1 LNELPHFEMIGCASL
16 DDGRA
21 ALTVVKGLDVGPA
34 EKINR
39 SFLDSFD
46 WRLWNAGYVLER
58 LSTPGRT
65 ALLLRDRASAD
76 KWGAVVLATD
86 HHTIP
91 RFVADL
97 PAGFLRD
104 RIGPLL
110 SMRALM
116 PLAEVR
122 GQRCMVIWR
131 DDEGKEVVRGSLED
145 VRVLPAGGRGKG
157 EPVGLRLFLEPVRG
171 YEKALEKL
179 TGRLAREDGFQ
190 PKKGGLFEDA
200 MTRLGQIPGGYSSKL
215 NLTLMPDMRA
225 DEAMQVILRT
235 LFDAMTQNEQGLIN
249 DVDTEFLHDFR
260 VAIRRTRS
268 ALAQIKG
275 VLPERTVSKYKTAF
289 RWLGQATGPMRDL
302 DVYLL
307 TFNDYRDYLPDDF
320 RDSLDPLKAELERR
334 RARAFKAVVRVLKGA
349 CYKRLKEDWTA
360 TLDGLRAAPSSAP
373 KAAPKAA
380 CPVREVADARIWKLY
395 KKVLAEGGAITD
407 ESPPEALHELRKTC
421 KKLRY
426 LMEFF
431 RNLYDGDLVKGR
443 IKALKTLQDDLGA
456 FQDYAVQADTLAMLA
471 EEMEEAGTAPRET
484 LLAMAILT
492 GALMD
497 RQQAARDAFAG
508 IFDAFAAKDSRA
520 QFKALYKS

>member
-1 LNELPHFEMIGCASL
+1 MAGCASL

-21 ALTVVKGLDVGPA
+21 ALTVVRGLEIGRA

-58 LSTPGRT
+58 LTAPDGT
-65 ALLLRDRASAD
+65 ALLLRDRASAG
-76 KWGAVVLATD
+76 KGGGVLVAAD
-86 HHTIP
+86 QRAIP
-91 RFVADL
+91 RFASDL
-97 PAGFLRD
+97 PAGFLSD

-122 GQRCMVIWR
+122 GRRCMVIWR

-145 VRVLPAGGRGKG
+145 VRVSLPGRRTKG
-157 EPVGLRLFLEPVRG
+157 DPLGLRLFLEPVRG

-179 TGRLAREDGFQ
+179 TERLSAQGGFQ
-190 PKKGGLFEDA
+190 AKDGGLFEEA
-200 MTRLGQIPGGYSSKL
+200 MARLGRTPGAYSSKL
-215 NLTLMPDMRA
+215 NLTLVPEMRA
-225 DEAMQVILRT
+225 DEAMQVILRS
-235 LFDAMTQNEQGLIN
+235 LFDAMTLNEQGLID

-275 VLPERTVSKYKTAF
+275 VLPERTVSKYKKAF
-289 RWLGQATGPMRDL
+289 RWLGQVTGPMRDL

-320 RDSLDPLKAELERR
+320 RDSLDPLRAELERR
-334 RARAFKAVVRVLKGA
+334 RAREFKAVVRVLKGA
-349 CYKRLKEDWTA
+349 RYKRLKEGWA
-360 TLDGLRAAPSSAP
+360 ETLDGLSAAPPSAQN
-373 KAAPKAA
+373 AAR
-380 CPVREVADARIWKLY
+380 PVKDVADARIWKLY
-395 KKVLAEGGAITD
+395 KKVLAEGAAINDT
-407 ESPPEALHELRKTC
+407 SPPEALHELRKTC

-431 RNLYDGDLVKGR
+431 QSLYDKGQAKDR
-443 IKALKTLQDDLGA
+443 IKALKVLQDDLGA
-456 FQDYAVQADTLAMLA
+456 FQDYAVQADTLEMLA
-471 EEMEEAGTAPRET
+471 AEMEEAGTVPRET

-508 IFDAFAAKDSRA
+508 IFDAFAARDSRA
-520 QFKALYKS
+520 LFKALYKS